1 MAIAVVNHSDL
12 VKFTDDL
19 GFPKYT
25 KVKLQPGGIG
35 HQYYDKWIR
44 ENVQWI
50 DLINFD
56 ETKHVRITESAQL
69 VGEIPEAWELR
80 HQQFL
85 EGTEE
90 SNSFKTISTEIDG
103 VPIEIEAHVNRNA
116 IKVAVTTAELKYK
129 VDYVKSFEGDV
140 LNENHLV
147 IAAFDSPEDTSIS
160 YTTDLPVDVIW
171 TTKVE
176 LHLRGTDENVPH
188 LFKRAYYNDPVKEE
202 SHPWIHVGELTDEEY
217 EIWKEYNVEKPKTLE
232 DMLDTDFRGIDEAK
246 VKASTQAAVSM
257 ANVIG
262 DTRKGIGHLAS

>member
-25 KVKLQPGGIG
+25 KVKLEPGGIG
-35 HQYYDKWIR
+35 YQYYDKWVR

-50 DLINFD
+50 DLINLD
-56 ETKHVRITESAQL
+56 PSVHVRITESAQL
-69 VGEIPEAWELR
+69 VGEIPEAWNLR

-90 SNSFKTISTEIDG
+90 LNSFKAISTEIDG
-103 VPIEIEAHVNRNA
+103 VPIEIETHVNRNA
-116 IKVAVTTAELKYK
+116 IKVAVTTTELKYK

-147 IAAFDSPEDTSIS
+147 IAVFDSPEDTSIS
-160 YTTDLPVDVIW
+160 YTTELPVDVIW
-171 TTKVE
+171 TTKVD
-176 LHLRGTDENVPH
+176 HVDEGGVEVPY

-202 SHPWIHVGELTDEEY
+202 SHPWIYVGSLTDEEY
-217 EIWKEYNVEKPKTLE
+217 EIWKEYNIEKPKTLE
-232 DMLDTDFRGIDEAK
+232 DMLDTDFRGIDESK
-246 VKASTQAAVSM
+246 VKAAAESTLTL
-257 ANVIG
+257 ANAIG
-262 DTRKGIGHLAS
+262 DARKGISHLAS